1 MPRGH
6 GDGHVTDI
14 NLRTRIRLIEID
26 GWNSQIPAV
35 HRIGRAQQRWR
46 ANPGGTGAGMAHCLP
61 SEDVAADFEHF
72 RRLSMVLKQVS
83 VAIVCTVLLTSSG
96 SVMADEYRPDEYFG
110 LDLSRAVLSPRP
122 LGPAT
127 EFAPVALEAKTDRD
141 SEGAQATD
149 EPKAVVHEVKVA
161 HRAQPSKPKALS
173 KKAESKKAEPKMAL
187 RKTRIA
193 HPRLAKARSPVRTR
207 LAQSHGNPL
216 DAQAFDTR
224 IQVWP
229 CRSGGICN
237 WKR

>member
-1 MPRGH
+1 
-6 GDGHVTDI
+6 
-14 NLRTRIRLIEID
+14 
-26 GWNSQIPAV
+26 
-35 HRIGRAQQRWR
+35 
-46 ANPGGTGAGMAHCLP
+46 
-61 SEDVAADFEHF
+61 
-72 RRLSMVLKQVS
+72 MVLKQVS

-96 SVMADEYRPDEYFG
+96 FVMADEYRPDEYFG

-141 SEGAQATD
+141 SEDVQATD

-173 KKAESKKAEPKMAL
+173 QKAESKMAL

-193 HPRLAKARSPVRTR
+193 HPRLAKARSAIRTR

>member
-1 MPRGH
+1 
-6 GDGHVTDI
+6 
-14 NLRTRIRLIEID
+14 
-26 GWNSQIPAV
+26 
-35 HRIGRAQQRWR
+35 
-46 ANPGGTGAGMAHCLP
+46 
-61 SEDVAADFEHF
+61 
-72 RRLSMVLKQVS
+72 MVLKQVS
-83 VAIVCTVLLTSSG
+83 LAIVCTALLASSG
-96 SVMADEYRPDEYFG
+96 FLMADEYRPYEYFG

-127 EFAPVALEAKTDRD
+127 EFAPVAVEAKSDRD
-141 SEGAQATD
+141 SEVAHANV

-161 HRAQPSKPKALS
+161 HRAQPSKPKAPS
-173 KKAESKKAEPKMAL
+173 KKAESKKAGSMMAL
-187 RKTRIA
+187 RKTGIA
-193 HPRLAKARSPVRTR
+193 HPRLAKARSAVRTR

>member
-1 MPRGH
+1 
-6 GDGHVTDI
+6 
-14 NLRTRIRLIEID
+14 
-26 GWNSQIPAV
+26 
-35 HRIGRAQQRWR
+35 
-46 ANPGGTGAGMAHCLP
+46 
-61 SEDVAADFEHF
+61 
-72 RRLSMVLKQVS
+72 MVLKQVS

-96 SVMADEYRPDEYFG
+96 FLMADEYRPDEYFG
-110 LDLSRAVLSPRP
+110 LDLSRAVLSPKP

-127 EFAPVALEAKTDRD
+127 EFAPVPLEAKTDRET
-141 SEGAQATD
+141 EGVQAID
-149 EPKAVVHEVKVA
+149 EPKAVISEVKVA

-173 KKAESKKAEPKMAL
+173 KKADSKKAEFKKADSKMAL
-187 RKTRIA
+187 RKTGIA